1 MDTNVLHAMAQR
13 FPTPVL
19 KLQLESEL
27 ERMLR
32 EQVLE
37 RERGTRV
44 RMEGSK
50 QGTASADGSSNT
62 STLAVAAPSRQ
73 SMRADA
79 VQQPRPRNVWH
90 LAVAL
95 LLVENYHEWLLGV
108 FATGN

>member
-1 MDTNVLHAMAQR
+1 MAQR

-44 RMEGSK
+44 RMESSK

-73 SMRADA
+73 SMREVS
-79 VQQPRPRNVWH
+79 VQQQRTRKVWH
-90 LAVAL
+90 LTAPML
-95 LLVENYHEWLLGV
+95 LDYNVDTCSCECWSKD
-108 FATGN
+108 